1 VNKKLNDSQLLEA
14 VRRYEVA
21 AEPGLTYLGT
31 AWEKFEVLLSHAR
44 RLENIAKG
52 LLLVATADDFLIRL
66 RRAIRILRTSPLD
79 AADPFVGMQDLVE
92 SDTASRLD
100 GDLAK
105 SIVDVQL
112 AAAALLTEP
121 HPAFLELNNVI
132 NGGSKVRF
140 ERCDSICIVTTNQL
154 VGPIRERLSSLITQT
169 RSITVL
175 SKSEARFAGRFD
187 LCVVLGS
194 PENLVDWRIEPSDRP
209 REISWIFTAPLAKD
223 TLVLSWPGN
232 NSFDPDDYEPFEGA
246 GMFDARVVGPS
257 KFRIEVSD
265 DEVAFQR
272 PRPAIP
278 DYSGEETFDCL
289 DFALP
294 DNRWISFGL
303 EVGQRATRI
312 VDDEFGLEIEER
324 VAPRSLRRGDVLVVA
339 EGGGSDSKRQQLCF
353 EWVKDR
359 KEFSG
364 ETAMKSVNEYRAA
377 LRAKRWDD
385 SFVRQLAR
393 SGMNEQYIRGQ
404 LLRAWSANAMAPKER
419 KNFDAIV
426 DALGIELDTE
436 SAWKHI
442 TALRG
447 GFIAAGTQIVE
458 WLKEAI
464 VADQSWL
471 PSIEQRQIAI
481 VEVPDLGR
489 VKLAP
494 ILNVADELVKRP
506 VNRMGDVWG

>member
-1 VNKKLNDSQLLEA
+1 
-14 VRRYEVA
+14 
-21 AEPGLTYLGT
+21 
-31 AWEKFEVLLSHAR
+31 
-44 RLENIAKG
+44 
-52 LLLVATADDFLIRL
+52 
-66 RRAIRILRTSPLD
+66 
-79 AADPFVGMQDLVE
+79 
-92 SDTASRLD
+92 
-100 GDLAK
+100 
-105 SIVDVQL
+105 
-112 AAAALLTEP
+112 
-121 HPAFLELNNVI
+121 
-132 NGGSKVRF
+132 
-140 ERCDSICIVTTNQL
+140 
-154 VGPIRERLSSLITQT
+154 
-169 RSITVL
+169 
-175 SKSEARFAGRFD
+175 
-187 LCVVLGS
+187 
-194 PENLVDWRIEPSDRP
+194 
-209 REISWIFTAPLAKD
+209 
-223 TLVLSWPGN
+223 
-232 NSFDPDDYEPFEGA
+232 
-246 GMFDARVVGPS
+246 
-257 KFRIEVSD
+257 
-265 DEVAFQR
+265 
-272 PRPAIP
+272 
-278 DYSGEETFDCL
+278 
-289 DFALP
+289 
-294 DNRWISFGL
+294 
-303 EVGQRATRI
+303 
-312 VDDEFGLEIEER
+312 
-324 VAPRSLRRGDVLVVA
+324 
-339 EGGGSDSKRQQLCF
+339 
-353 EWVKDR
+353 
-359 KEFSG
+359 
-364 ETAMKSVNEYRAA
+364 MKSVNEYRAA